1 METRVEREGVVQSK
15 DSEDLELGERA
26 NEDEVYRSTTEV
38 IDETDSSV
46 RARIKERRRR
56 YNRKLTCWVACCLLS
71 IVVLGSLGVL
81 SVELEELNDLQV
93 VFDILSAFP
102 QTSASLS
109 TEFGVLKAN
118 GTKCC

>member
-1 METRVEREGVVQSK
+1 METRVEREGAVHLK

-26 NEDEVYRSTTEV
+26 KEDEVYRSTTET

-56 YNRKLTCWVACCLLS
+56 LNRKLTCWVACCLLS

-93 VFDILSAFP
+93 VFDIVSAFP
-102 QTSASLS
+102 LTSALLS